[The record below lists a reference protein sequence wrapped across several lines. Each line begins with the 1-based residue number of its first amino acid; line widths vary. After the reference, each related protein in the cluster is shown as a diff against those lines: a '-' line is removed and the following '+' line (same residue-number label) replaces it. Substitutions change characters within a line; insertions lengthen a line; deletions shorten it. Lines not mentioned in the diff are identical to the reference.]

1 MEKILLSQSDE
12 TPRTPQANKAND
24 LQAQPKMNNKTPLI
38 SEIELCQMSGLSRAA
53 VQDRCRKHEIPF
65 KLFVHPHG
73 YGVRYYPEYDAI
85 AAVLKF
91 ERHAC
96 VTCPHCC
103 SAPARGV
110 DSVYCP
116 HCNFTVALKPKS
128 KISAETQWNNAV
140 RRVDLEKLKNKT
152 TTIRT
157 KEEWKAHEQ
166 ELAKQERD
174 QTIRGMREDPVF
186 QEELRERAAC
196 QRLGFDRVSCPSYHC
211 MPCHFYYLT
220 DIFDE

>member
-1 MEKILLSQSDE
+1 
-12 TPRTPQANKAND
+12 
-24 LQAQPKMNNKTPLI
+24 MNNKTPLI

-53 VQDRCRKHEIPF
+53 VQDRCRAREIPF

-96 VTCPHCC
+96 TTCPHCC

-116 HCNFTVALKPKS
+116 HCNFTVALKPNTKA
-128 KISAETQWNNAV
+128 SAEKQWNDAV
-140 RRVDLEKLKNKT
+140 RRVDREKLKDKT
-152 TTIRT
+152 KTIRT
-157 KEEWKAHEQ
+157 KEEWKARQKEI
-166 ELAKQERD
+166 D
-174 QTIRGMREDPVF
+174 F
-186 QEELRERAAC
+186 WERAAERGGYDPVLQAEWAEKAAC
-196 QRLGFDRVSCPSYHC
+196 ARLRLEYVPCPSYHS
-211 MPCHFYYLT
+211 MPINLYYIT
-220 DIFDE
+220 DTFDE